1 MSKLETNTID
11 TVSGTSTL
19 QVGSTNTS
27 TITLGVS
34 GDTINVPSGV
44 TINNNG
50 TQTGFGETNTPGFHA
65 FLSANQESLTDA
77 ATVKVNCNTER
88 YDATGVYDNSSNY
101 RFTPGVAGNYFI
113 YGGVLLTA
121 DSTGNMREAEVYIY
135 KNGSSIGKATFN
147 YVDNY
152 SQVATPTISI
162 VDTADDDDYYELYAQ
177 VNTQNSSAFKIL
189 ADTTQQRTY
198 FGAYRI
204 IGA

>member
-11 TVSGTSTL
+11 TVSGTNTL
-19 QVGSTNTS
+19 QVGDGNVA
-27 TITLGVS
+27 TINLGKS
-34 GDTINVPSGV
+34 GDTINVPSGATLNV
-44 TINNNG
+44 AG
-50 TQTGFGETNTPGFHA
+50 TVGTGLTNTPGFHA
-65 FLSANQESLTDA
+65 FLSANQEGLSDA
-77 ATVKVNCNTER
+77 STVKVNCNTER

-113 YGGVLLTA
+113 YGAVLLTA
-121 DSTGNMREAEVYIY
+121 DSTSNMREAEVYIY
-135 KNGSSIGKATFN
+135 KNGSSIGKTTFN

-177 VNTQNSSAFKIL
+177 VNTQNSSNFKII
-189 ADTTQQRTY
+189 ADSTQQRTY